1 MEGIERCDECARYPT
16 DDAAADAHASACR
29 CGLEVAIAPE
39 VLAELLGAVGLVAD
53 VRTLPWYEGGP
64 SSARTVAYRPLP
76 RARFFAGVSIEEL
89 QPGGCDA
96 VNGEKVAAAHGHLRR
111 LCEYNDLS
119 SRKVDIWT
127 GETWSV
133 GLTERRPYCD
143 MIGLQRNHPTR
154 MDTTTQNPSKLA
166 LIFPGQG
173 SQHTGMGRRVA
184 EASPRARAV
193 FDEASEILKIDVTK
207 IVMDGS
213 EKQLAKTT
221 TTQPA
226 ILAVSWAYL
235 TYLRER
241 AETFGR
247 QLRPSAGSGHSFGQ
261 FSAAAAAESISFADA
276 LTLVR
281 ERGRIMTKWSKKRPG
296 GMASVIGPS
305 DDDIRGMLQQ
315 ISPDGD
321 VGVAAVNAPGQTVIS
336 GTLAALSRAI
346 DTVKERGA
354 RVVQLPISVP
364 GHFPKMAEA
373 REELR
378 KRIDDADRR
387 AIAEDVLALLAR

>member
-1 MEGIERCDECARYPT
+1 
-16 DDAAADAHASACR
+16 
-29 CGLEVAIAPE
+29 
-39 VLAELLGAVGLVAD
+39 
-53 VRTLPWYEGGP
+53 
-64 SSARTVAYRPLP
+64 
-76 RARFFAGVSIEEL
+76 
-89 QPGGCDA
+89 
-96 VNGEKVAAAHGHLRR
+96 
-111 LCEYNDLS
+111 
-119 SRKVDIWT
+119 
-127 GETWSV
+127 
-133 GLTERRPYCD
+133 

-193 FDEASEILKIDVTK
+193 FDEASDILKIDVTK

-213 EKQLAKTT
+213 EKQLAMTT

-241 AETFGR
+241 AEALGR

-281 ERGRIMTKWSKKRPG
+281 ERGRIMTKWSKRRPG

-378 KRIDDADRR
+378 KRIDATEFSDPKFPIVSSLTGRVLTTAEEVRQELADQMTGAINWMR
-387 AIAEDVLALLAR
+387 AFLEMRKAGASAFFEVGPGHVLANISKRLDRDAKIIDIFDESQWESVMPMLPRLEVREITHSDASNVSPSSPEHHPKAHRG